1 MSEIEIGIEI
11 IPGKE
16 EKDEDTILKLTEHS
30 DCSKEKSRL
39 NPFFVIQVSQGL
51 NVCEITFNSF
61 QARMATETFETLR
74 NLDWD
79 AFMLDQWC
87 VEDGCKNENS

>member
-1 MSEIEIGIEI
+1 MAEIEMGMEI

-39 NPFFVIQVSQGL
+39 NPFFVIQISQGL

-61 QARMATETFETLR
+61 QARMATETF
-74 NLDWD
+74 
-79 AFMLDQWC
+79 
-87 VEDGCKNENS
+87 